1 MAHRERILAEG
12 IEHFRV
18 INDQWGVAICEGVL
32 GNVATDQG
40 DYARA
45 ASLLASSLTSLLL
58 LNDLWGVATVLPF
71 HRAVLAHDDFLG
83 DDTGFKVH
91 TRWIETDFA
100 NDLEAAVRP
109 TPLGTV
115 TLHRTAVEIDG
126 RRVINPGSVG
136 QRFVRWCVE
145 HPAYAQL
152 LVWRPV
158 PGFEPSAA
166 AFKPAVEVVEFSTA
180 RFAELQDRG
189 LLRADL
195 DIDQVQRDWTVL
207 VSGVVSQ
214 QLSNGPHDA
223 FEDGRF
229 TNALPELTRMFAAHY
244 GVRKPT
250 RRTHGNA
257 R

>member
-1 MAHRERILAEG
+1 MSTAAVVGDRRQLRRQQTIDEVITHAVAIMGEEGVAGLSLGEIARRMGIKTPSLYVYFPSKNALYDALFERGWALIAAHLQEDDHVWEAHDLEG
-12 IEHFRV
+12 I
-18 INDQWGVAICEGVL
+18 
-32 GNVATDQG
+32 
-40 DYARA
+40 
-45 ASLLASSLTSLLL
+45 LL
-58 LNDLWGVATVLPF
+58 
-71 HRAVLAHDDFLG
+71 R
-83 DDTGFKVH
+83 
-91 TRWIETDFA
+91 
-100 NDLEAAVRP
+100 
-109 TPLGTV
+109 
-115 TLHRTAVEIDG
+115 
-126 RRVINPGSVG
+126 VG